1 MTPPN
6 WITPV
11 GHIGDVKANT
21 PINIGL
27 QASGATAYALAG
39 GSLPEGTSLTA
50 YGTITG
56 TPHPSAADVVHD
68 FIVHAIC
75 GAVCAARS
83 FSLGI
88 VA

>member
-11 GHIGDVKANT
+11 GHIGEVKANT

-27 QASGATAYALAG
+27 QASGATTFVLVG
-39 GSLPEGTSLTA
+39 GALPEGTSLTT

-68 FIVHAIC
+68 FIVHAIS
-75 GAVCAARS
+75 GAVSAARS
-83 FSLGI
+83 FSLG
-88 VA
+88 VAA